1 MLGRRKGTDSG
12 VTAFGALAILVILLV
27 YKPRPQVDSGLSLKQ
42 KMVLLMLANR
52 VNSDTGRCDPSME
65 RLAEDCGMSRTSVKQ
80 AIRQLKDAGLILA
93 HERKVG
99 TVNLTN
105 QYELMVSENTG
116 VGRDT
121 PGGGA
126 QDARGVGRD
135 TPPNQEIQSGK
146 EPEPCGS
153 LFSDDLETSRQEPE
167 VDHFEEFWKAYPTGP
182 RKTDKPKARK
192 AFYAITQ
199 GKHKDIG
206 KTDARAIVEAVGR
219 YAASNPDPQ
228 YLPMPTTWLNGERW
242 LQWPASAEPRRPGQ
256 SIPFFGEVVR

>member
-1 MLGRRKGTDSG
+1 MSQHSFDCDVAELVGVIPAVVFQNIKFWCHKSASSDRHFHEGTHWSYQSVAGFSRMFPYLSDKQ
-12 VTAFGALAILVILLV
+12 VRTAIEKLI
-27 YKPRPQVDSGLSLKQ
+27 
-42 KMVLLMLANR
+42 
-52 VNSDTGRCDPSME
+52 E
-65 RLAEDCGMSRTSVKQ
+65 
-80 AIRQLKDAGLILA
+80 AGLI
-93 HERKVG
+93 
-99 TVNLTN
+99 
-105 QYELMVSENTG
+105 G
-116 VGRDT
+116 VGNFNEKGYDRTRWFCLLRQIDLPVWANGSAQKGRPIPDGNPDSNPDNPHT
-121 PGGGA
+121 PKGG
-126 QDARGVGRD
+126 
-135 TPPNQEIQSGK
+135 
-146 EPEPCGS
+146 
-153 LFSDDLETSRQEPE
+153 LFGDDLEPSEQEPK

-182 RKTDKPKARK
+182 RKTAKPRARK